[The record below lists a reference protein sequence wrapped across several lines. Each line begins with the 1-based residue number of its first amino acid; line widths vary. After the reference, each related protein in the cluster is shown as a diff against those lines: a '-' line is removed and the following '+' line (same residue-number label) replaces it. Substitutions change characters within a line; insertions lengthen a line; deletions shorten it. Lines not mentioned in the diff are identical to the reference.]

1 MRCCFLVLVLWL
13 GVEEVECVRLCWGV
27 RSVVGL
33 LLVVLVVFLVIGVV
47 LGSGDLERVR

>member
-1 MRCCFLVLVLWL
+1 VRCLVLVLVLWL
-13 GVEEVECVRLCWGV
+13 EVEEVECVRLCWGV

-33 LLVVLVVFLVIGVV
+33 LLVLVVFLVIGVV